1 MSSSSN
7 NNQIS
12 VSDIVN
18 AKIVDLLLECCR
30 KTVMECAYHYKFDA
44 QEALGK
50 MGLLTDYSAL
60 TNLTMSSVNMTMSLS
75 GMNSETGSV
84 SDVSAEGGPGE
95 VVVKDD
101 ISVKTKVLPEEEGKK
116 GKAKKEKVVK
126 EKVVK
131 EKKAK
136 AVKVVEKVGV
146 DVEKVEVG
154 VDVEVKEDDN
164 KSEAV
169 SEISSESKKVKKEK
183 VVKEK
188 VVKEKVVKEKV
199 VKEKKAKAVKETV
212 AVSVPVAIV
221 KEVLEEGE
229 VQEEEKSV
237 AESEISSGSE
247 SESKKK
253 GRPKKEPKEP
263 KVPKEK
269 KGRPKKVPKETE
281 SNSAIDDLFANLVA
295 KDTVKEE
302 VKEEVKEV
310 VKEVVEVKEVVKEE
324 VKKQVNEVVVSKPE
338 SQTQVPKVDV
348 VNKIEFQGTTYL
360 KSKNTGIIYNM
371 EQDVVGKW
379 NENTMTIDFDEE
391 EEEEYEDE

>member
-1 MSSSSN
+1 MSSN

-60 TNLTMSSVNMTMSLS
+60 TNLTMSSVNMTMSMS

-84 SDVSAEGGPGE
+84 SDVSVEGGQ

-101 ISVKTKVLPEEEGKK
+101 SSVKTKVLPEEEGQGKK
-116 GKAKKEKVVK
+116 GKPKKEKVVK

-136 AVKVVEKVGV
+136 AVKVVEKV
-146 DVEKVEVG
+146 DVEIGVE
-154 VDVEVKEDDN
+154 VEVKEDDN

-169 SEISSESKKVKKEK
+169 SEISSESKKKVKKEKVVKEK

-212 AVSVPVAIV
+212 PVEVPFAV
-221 KEVLEEGE
+221 EGE
-229 VQEEEKSV
+229 VNVEEKSV

-295 KDTVKEE
+295 KDSIKEE

-310 VKEVVEVKEVVKEE
+310 VKEDVKP
-324 VKKQVNEVVVSKPE
+324 VNEVVVSKPE
-338 SQTQVPKVDV
+338 TEKQVPKVDV

-360 KSKNTGIIYNM
+360 KSKNTGIVYNM